1 MWRIFLSHR
10 AVRNSA
16 GCDRGLS
23 LSLIHPIHRHRTRL
37 STPPPRRSSSLP
49 APALSL
55 LVVLYHDATP
65 SFFYHLFPFS
75 LSFYSLPLNYH
86 GSPIQRVSIFSPGS
100 LPLCLSPLLFAS
112 FNLAPFTERS
122 NRSNRLEKAGES
134 IYVRGGESQATS
146 SILLITVLSRTW

>member
-23 LSLIHPIHRHRTRL
+23 LSLIYPIHRHRTRL
-37 STPPPRRSSSLP
+37 STPPPRRSSSSCPRLVSSCRTLSRRD
-49 APALSL
+49 ALFL
-55 LVVLYHDATP
+55 
-65 SFFYHLFPFS
+65 PFS
-75 LSFYSLPLNYH
+75 FPFYSLPLNYY
-86 GSPIQRVSIFSPGS
+86 GSPIQRVLIFSPGS

-112 FNLAPFTERS
+112 FNLASFTERS
-122 NRSNRLEKAGES
+122 NRSNCLEKAGES

-146 SILLITVLSRTW
+146 ILLIAVLSRTW